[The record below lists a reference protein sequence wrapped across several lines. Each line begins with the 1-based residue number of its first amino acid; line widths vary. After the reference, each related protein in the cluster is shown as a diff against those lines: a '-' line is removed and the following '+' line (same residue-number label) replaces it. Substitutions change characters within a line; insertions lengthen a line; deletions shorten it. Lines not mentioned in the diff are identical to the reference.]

1 MKNELN
7 AEMNVQTNELVN
19 NLLEQSRILLEK
31 TILLSENA
39 KTLAGDDTRILMSN
53 VGSIEK
59 KEKLVEQILKESEQI
74 RKNSAQVLANVIQI
88 LDMSEQQ

>member
-1 MKNELN
+1 
-7 AEMNVQTNELVN
+7 MNVQTNELVN
-19 NLLEQSRILLEK
+19 NLLEQSRVLLEK
-31 TILLSENA
+31 SILLSEA
-39 KTLAGDDTRILMSN
+39 VKTLAGDDTRILMSN
-53 VGSIEK
+53 VGSIEE